1 MNEYNE
7 SMEKRKRWI
16 LSITIGCFLII
27 FFSQKINVQG
37 MVLEFMDHYYH
48 GIMTGFFPAVS
59 KKEVTF
65 SGQIYRTWS
74 VCIIRK
80 QYRSYN
86 IAQIIRIKKKKIWY
100 SKIIIFRMMK
110 QRMRWS
116 GGKKRR
122 KVVSCKKM
130 GKFKIFKKIYLSD
143 RQYDNGDRK

>member
-27 FFSQKINVQG
+27 FFSQKINAQG

-65 SGQIYRTWS
+65 SGNILSDMVCMYYQETVPILQYRTDY
-74 VCIIRK
+74 K
-80 QYRSYN
+80 D
-86 IAQIIRIKKKKIWY
+86 
-100 SKIIIFRMMK
+100 
-110 QRMRWS
+110 
-116 GGKKRR
+116 